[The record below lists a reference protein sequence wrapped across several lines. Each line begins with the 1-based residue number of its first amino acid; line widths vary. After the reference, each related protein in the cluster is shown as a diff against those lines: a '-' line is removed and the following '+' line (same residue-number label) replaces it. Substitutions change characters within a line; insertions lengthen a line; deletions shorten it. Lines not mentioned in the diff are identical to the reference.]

1 MRTMTLIRSVL
12 ALMLAVMLAVRP
24 AHAQSILRDAETEA
38 WLHEMATPLAK
49 AAGLDPRNV
58 ELVLI
63 NDPSLNA
70 FVMTGQTIY
79 VHSGTILQADNAN
92 QLQGIIAHELGH
104 IAAGHSVR
112 FGPEGMKG
120 ASSVS
125 ILSLLA
131 AVGAIAA
138 GAGEAG
144 MAIMG
149 LGQRA
154 ALGKVLAFNRQQ
166 ESRTDQAGARYLER
180 AGISGRGSIEFF
192 EKIQNQ
198 EYRYAI
204 PQDNDYMRTHPLSA
218 DRISALESLYRQS
231 PYWDTPT
238 DPKLEAQFERIKAKL
253 FGFIEDPERTLRKY
267 PESDTSAPARVARAY
282 AWHKGAYPDQ
292 AAAETDALLAE
303 NPNDPYILEL
313 KGQVLLESGRP
324 EDAVA
329 PLERAIENAPDQPL
343 IATLLGHAL
352 IASEDPDMLPRA
364 IEVLRGAVAHD
375 RLNPFAWYQLGI
387 AYSQTGDEAR
397 AALASA
403 EQHSM
408 SRQPE
413 LAVRSAQM
421 AMNGIPKGTPDWIR
435 AQDILMVAQNE
446 IEDGRD

>member
-38 WLHEMATPLAK
+38 WLHEIATPLAK

-180 AGISGRGSIEFF
+180 AKISGRGSIEFF

-218 DRISALESLYRQS
+218 DRILALENLYQQS

-238 DPKLEAQFERIKAKL
+238 DPKLEAQFQRIKAKL
-253 FGFIEDPERTLRKY
+253 FGFIEDPKRTLREY

-324 EDAVA
+324 KDAIA

-364 IEVLRGAVAHD
+364 IEVLRSAVAHD

-413 LAVRSAQM
+413 LAMRSAQM

-446 IEDGRD
+446 IEDERD